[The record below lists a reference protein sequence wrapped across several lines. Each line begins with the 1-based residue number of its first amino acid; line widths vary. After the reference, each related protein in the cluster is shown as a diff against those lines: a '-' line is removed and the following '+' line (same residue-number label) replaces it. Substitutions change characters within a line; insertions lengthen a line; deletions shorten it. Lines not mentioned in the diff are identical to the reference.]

1 MSRPTRTVNR
11 AGSEKMPAEVCLG
24 RSGVHGYGLF
34 ARDFIPKDARIIEYV
49 GERITKAEAERRE
62 ARRLERLAAGDDGCV
77 YVFELNARCDIDGN
91 VSWNPARRI
100 NHSCAPNCETQNVR
114 GHIWVVALRDV
125 APGEELT
132 YDYGFDYSE
141 WQDHPCRCGAK
152 DCVGFIVKASQR
164 WRVRRALAAKRAV
177 EI

>member
-1 MSRPTRTVNR
+1 MNR
-11 AGSEKMPAEVCLG
+11 LAGGKAIGDAEKMPADVRLG
-24 RSGVHGYGLF
+24 RSGVHGFGLF

-62 ARRLERLAAGDDGCV
+62 VHRLERLAAGEDGCV
-77 YVFELNARCDIDGN
+77 YVFELNQRYDIDGN
-91 VSWNPARRI
+91 VAWNPARRI
-100 NHSCAPNCETQNVR
+100 NHSCSPNCETQNVR
-114 GHIWVVALRDV
+114 GHIWVIALRDL
-125 APGEELT
+125 APDEELN

-164 WRVRRALAAKRAV
+164 WRVRRALARKRNPV
-177 EI
+177 